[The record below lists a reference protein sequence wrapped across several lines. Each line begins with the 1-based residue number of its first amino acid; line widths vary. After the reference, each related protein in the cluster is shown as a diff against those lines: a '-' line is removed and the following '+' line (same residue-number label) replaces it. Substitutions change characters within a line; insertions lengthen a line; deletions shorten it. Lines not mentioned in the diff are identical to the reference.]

1 MELVKWEKPM
11 NRLGLIL
18 ALAVSLVASVA
29 FSEPMSQ
36 EMAAREARDRRL
48 AADNTKRPAVHQLAD
63 QHA

>member
-36 EMAAREARDRRL
+36 EMAARTELHSIDTLTLSDAQFL
-48 AADNTKRPAVHQLAD
+48 S
-63 QHA
+63 